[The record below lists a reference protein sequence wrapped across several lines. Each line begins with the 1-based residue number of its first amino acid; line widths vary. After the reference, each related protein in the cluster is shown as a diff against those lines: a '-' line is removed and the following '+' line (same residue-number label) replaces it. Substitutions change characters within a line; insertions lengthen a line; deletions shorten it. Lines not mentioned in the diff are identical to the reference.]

1 MTKREFFDLVERVG
15 WTAAQAFLAV
25 FVVTNVSTAKAAGVA
40 AAAAAVAVLKG
51 FVAQKVG
58 AKGTAA
64 TLPASLDSGF

>member
-1 MTKREFFDLVERVG
+1 MTKQEFADLAERVL

-25 FVVTNVSTAKAAGVA
+25 FVVADVSTAKAAGVA
-40 AAAAAVAVLKG
+40 AAAAAVAVVKG

-64 TLPASLDSGF
+64 TLPSSLDSGF